1 MTTFPVPSLPTYR
14 ETIMTE
20 KLLSKK
26 GEIGVREDVI
36 VAEEGCRGEWGR

>member
-1 MTTFPVPSLPTYR
+1 
-14 ETIMTE
+14 MTE